1 MPRRRPDPAERRA
14 AQLAQE
20 ATDRRLREQILARQA
35 AEAPPAP
42 EPPAPAAPEPPAA
55 PAAPEPEPFDAA
67 AWAANSRITGLM
79 RSRYGPNWARN
90 RSLHR
95 LAERALLDLKGQG
108 DGKALRSLLTYK
120 RGTYL
125 QALEAKYGPL

>member
-14 AQLAQE
+14 AQLKQE
-20 ATDRRLREQILARQA
+20 QADRRMREQILARQA
-35 AEAPPAP
+35 AEAPP
-42 EPPAPAAPEPPAA
+42 EPPAAPAA

-67 AWAANSRITGLM
+67 AWQANCRVTSLM
-79 RSRYGPNWARN
+79 RQRYGPNWARN

-108 DGKALRSLLTYK
+108 DGKAMRSLVSYK
-120 RGTYL
+120 GGTYL

>member
-42 EPPAPAAPEPPAA
+42 EPPAA
-55 PAAPEPEPFDAA
+55 PAAPEPEPFDQA

>member
-14 AQLAQE
+14 AQLQQE
-20 ATDRRLREQILARQA
+20 ATDRRLREQILARQS

-42 EPPAPAAPEPPAA
+42 APAPEPEP
-55 PAAPEPEPFDAA
+55 PAAPEPEPFDEA
-67 AWAANSRITGLM
+67 AWRANSRIASLM
-79 RSRYGPNWARN
+79 RSRFGINWARN
-90 RSLHR
+90 KAHHR
-95 LAERALLDLKGQG
+95 LAERALLDIKGQG